1 MDETNVCLFSNIL
14 DTCTIDKKFATQP
27 LTETRVAKIQSSSKE
42 RGDNFELDS
51 LDDNRLYHSDCYTY
65 YISKQKIQRY
75 LDNKKKSRDQHDGA
89 VHWPKDGMVSDLL
102 KSIEYYIAKF
112 DNSARATLAM
122 KMVTRQ
128 KPQQPLKGRTAGNFK
143 LF

>member
-89 VHWPKDGMVSDLL
+89 IP
-102 KSIEYYIAKF
+102 AK
-112 DNSARATLAM
+112 RL
-122 KMVTRQ
+122 R
-128 KPQQPLKGRTAGNFK
+128 R
-143 LF
+143 